1 MTVDFVIGW
10 LPDGPTVVR
19 VHSSSSIHFIPPA
32 AAMAGAQV
40 SQRTGN
46 SSRISSPRVQSSR
59 PFPAGSPSIIFPQ
72 TSQYNGSL
80 GRESP
85 LTAAMIRCG
94 LGGTA
99 FLCDDIEKEL

>member
-1 MTVDFVIGW
+1 
-10 LPDGPTVVR
+10 
-19 VHSSSSIHFIPPA
+19 
-32 AAMAGAQV
+32 
-40 SQRTGN
+40 
-46 SSRISSPRVQSSR
+46 
-59 PFPAGSPSIIFPQ
+59 
-72 TSQYNGSL
+72 L